1 MYNVFMRLVNNP
13 SYKHSPEEIKAFKK
27 YSDLIFQK
35 DYTQYSPEMIEN
47 LFYIMT
53 QIKKYGIKKDSA
65 LWLTKNLWEKGLSKS
80 EISVRYLPIVMSAMV
95 LEHIMKKQEDDEHD
109 INEIYSLESL
119 EEIEYKLRGYEV
131 TEKEI
136 GIIYEDDLWFVSRPS
151 SINASIFAGI
161 DTHWC
166 TANSDFFSN
175 HYIDYLINGID
186 LFFIIKKGGNTWKNS
201 NDKLSIGFRDGKPS
215 TDSDTNKQADD
226 KDIDEDIEYIVGNQR
241 ALEIYK
247 AIKRSVVEKNQLLKE
262 FEEAAVNINK
272 YKELEEKYVNMDI
285 DHTKFLSCIVNIKNV
300 KPEVMNEVLNINL
313 DEEDYALIV
322 NLSINY
328 STATKKLIFE
338 KIGLNFFYPSLSD
351 DLSSIEILP
360 NNELA
365 PRPEGSIDELMVIN
379 KKLKLEHEFTA
390 RYFTARM
397 IKLFITEKH
406 EEIIELLKEEDIDVD
421 NITKETIFQMFMK
434 WYRK

>member
-1 MYNVFMRLVNNP
+1 MRLVNNP

-65 LWLTKNLWEKGLSKS
+65 LWLTKNLWERGLSKS
-80 EISVRYLPIVMSAMV
+80 EISIRYLPIVMSAMV
-95 LEHIMKKQEDDEHD
+95 LEHIMKKQDDDEHN

-119 EEIEYKLRGYEV
+119 EKIEYQLHGYRL
-131 TEKEI
+131 TEKEL

-151 SINASIFAGI
+151 SLNASIFIGI

-175 HYIDYLINGID
+175 HYLDYLINGID
-186 LFFIIKKGGNTWKNS
+186 LFFIIKKGGNTWKNRD
-201 NDKLSIGFRDGKPS
+201 DKLSIGFRDGKPS
-215 TDSDTNKQADD
+215 TDSETNKQADN
-226 KDIDEDIEYIVGNQR
+226 KDIDEDIEYIVGDYR
-241 ALEIYK
+241 ASEIYK
-247 AIKRSVVEKNQLLKE
+247 AIKRSIVEKNPLLKE

-272 YKELEEKYVNMDI
+272 YKELEEKYVNMDV
-285 DHTKFLSCIVNIKNV
+285 DHTKFLSCIVNIKNI
-300 KPEVMNEVLNINL
+300 KPEVMAEVLSINL

-322 NLSINY
+322 NLSVNY
-328 STATKKLIFE
+328 SIATKALIFE
-338 KIGLNFFYPSLSD
+338 KIGINFFRPSLSD

-365 PRPEGSIDELMVIN
+365 PRAEGSIDKLMVID

-397 IKLFITEKH
+397 IKLFIAEKH

-421 NITKETIFQMFMK
+421 RMTEEMIFQMFMRS
-434 WYRK
+434 YRR